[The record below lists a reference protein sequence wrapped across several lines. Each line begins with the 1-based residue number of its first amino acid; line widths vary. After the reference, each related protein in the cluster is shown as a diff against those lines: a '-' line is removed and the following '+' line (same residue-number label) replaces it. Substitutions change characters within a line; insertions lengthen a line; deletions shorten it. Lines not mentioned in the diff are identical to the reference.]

1 MDGTLEKSEKNINA
15 EQNTSEIAVNKGI
28 SVMPEHTSHWL
39 VDFYQHIQKN
49 FQSRKKCGILKALE
63 NGVLTDDPFEQV

>member
-15 EQNTSEIAVNKGI
+15 GQNTSEIAAWAYLALAGRFLSTYIEKLSI
-28 SVMPEHTSHWL
+28 T
-39 VDFYQHIQKN
+39 
-49 FQSRKKCGILKALE
+49 KKRGILKALE

>member
-39 VDFYQHIQKN
+39 VDFYQHI
-49 FQSRKKCGILKALE
+49 
-63 NGVLTDDPFEQV
+63 